1 MMTCGR
7 NSIHA
12 SRATFLKQIVFIIII
27 IITIIIIAVVD
38 DVNTII
44 NNIIINDIVVQK
56 QNISQNREA
65 TTHKLKHLSSD
76 NGKTSCRK
84 KVT

>member
-12 SRATFLKQIVFIIII
+12 SRATFLKQIVFIII

>member
-7 NSIHA
+7 NSIHT
-12 SRATFLKQIVFIIII
+12 SRATFLKQIVFIII

-44 NNIIINDIVVQK
+44 NNIIINDIVIQK

>member
-12 SRATFLKQIVFIIII
+12 SRATFLKQIVFIII

-44 NNIIINDIVVQK
+44 NNIIINDIVIQK

>member
-27 IITIIIIAVVD
+27 ITIIIIAVVD

-44 NNIIINDIVVQK
+44 NNIIINNIVVQK

>member
-12 SRATFLKQIVFIIII
+12 SRATVLKQIVFIII

-38 DVNTII
+38 DVNNII